1 MIRHRISQRNTA
13 LRSPRE
19 IVARLGFAAYV
30 LALPAGGFA
39 FAWGA
44 THSHPALQIV
54 GGAAV
59 VVFAALHVFG
69 RKPLGF
75 SAVVQELK
83 RNPFKAGARDSGA
96 AAGEACVEKTGC
108 RSCGSL

>member
-1 MIRHRISQRNTA
+1 MIRHRVSQRNTA
-13 LRSPRE
+13 LRTPRE

-30 LALPAGGFA
+30 LALPAGVFL

-44 THSHPALQIV
+44 MHNLPRLQLAG

-59 VVFAALHVFG
+59 LFAALHVFA
-69 RKPLGF
+69 RKALGF

-83 RNPFKAGARDSGA
+83 RNPFKAEPRDSGA
-96 AAGEACVEKTGC
+96 ASTGACVENTGC